1 MSLQYG
7 KTYESVLVSTLKIE
21 TRFICKLY
29 ISRMS
34 WKPEFFT
41 KMINLFN
48 PKNTEFVTIII
59 FSLSVLAAP
68 VPVPGRSSQGCSSES
83 PTPPRCV
90 SASPLSGKVQYSPPP
105 FKVSLYTG
113 YTNRYFHFLAHL
125 AKGNVRFCHH
135 LSSIDF
141 SHFNLLLWNP
151 SAKWTETW

>member
-1 MSLQYG
+1 
-7 KTYESVLVSTLKIE
+7 
-21 TRFICKLY
+21 
-29 ISRMS
+29 
-34 WKPEFFT
+34 
-41 KMINLFN
+41 
-48 PKNTEFVTIII
+48 
-59 FSLSVLAAP
+59 
-68 VPVPGRSSQGCSSES
+68 
-83 PTPPRCV
+83 
-90 SASPLSGKVQYSPPP
+90 VQYSPPP